1 MELHQIDLN
10 VLVLF
15 NQIMVERRVS
25 KVAENLDLTQ
35 PALSNALAF
44 TAGST
49 SRVRSS
55 PRRSSGR

>member
-10 VLVLF
+10 LLVLF

-35 PALSNALAF
+35 PA
-44 TAGST
+44 
-49 SRVRSS
+49 
-55 PRRSSGR
+55 